1 MYICVYIYIRIHKYI
16 YICIYTYTYIYI
28 GLVTDGSTDK
38 LITDILT
45 GEITGDTEE
54 ITGDNGHYLN
64 SLSIE
69 NRKLLKKRVSPENKN
84 SLNVNKNTLLDK
96 PQTPPSH
103 DTGLNEVRAVSTN
116 NDDYDGEYYIE
127 YDQKNDIHYK
137 NKNKNVLF
145 IPPNIMDLKPE
156 ALMELVVTF
165 KAAYTNLSQV
175 YIYLFMYGSY
185 PIRQSSRC

>member
-1 MYICVYIYIRIHKYI
+1 
-16 YICIYTYTYIYI
+16 
-28 GLVTDGSTDK
+28 
-38 LITDILT
+38 
-45 GEITGDTEE
+45 
-54 ITGDNGHYLN
+54 
-64 SLSIE
+64 LSIE
-69 NRKLLKKRVSPENKN
+69 NRKLLKKHVSPENKN

>member
-54 ITGDNGHYLN
+54 ITGDTGHYLN

-69 NRKLLKKRVSPENKN
+69 NRKLLKKHVSPENKN